1 MSKEAEEFF
10 RQKTIENAKRPRMK
24 KFLALVN
31 REAEGKILQEYAD
44 KQLRLYDVT
53 RSTLEQKEEQTLT
66 CDIKQENNKIV
77 IDFSSDCGKFG
88 TDEML
93 DGYVLTP
100 ERLLQILQDRD
111 DYTDDEL

>member
-44 KQLRLYDVT
+44 KQLLLYDVSQHRKLLIEAFDLINIHDGDREKIT
-53 RSTLEQKEEQTLT
+53 KLVDITLKS
-66 CDIKQENNKIV
+66 IN
-77 IDFSSDCGKFG
+77 CG
-88 TDEML
+88 
-93 DGYVLTP
+93 
-100 ERLLQILQDRD
+100 
-111 DYTDDEL
+111 

>member
-44 KQLRLYDVT
+44 QQLRLYGVVKSSYCYDETV
-53 RSTLEQKEEQTLT
+53 QIAKETGDKIIK
-66 CDIKQENNKIV
+66 CDKQCEK
-77 IDFSSDCGKFG
+77 CK
-88 TDEML
+88 
-93 DGYVLTP
+93 
-100 ERLLQILQDRD
+100 Q
-111 DYTDDEL
+111 